1 MIHGSSP
8 HIWHGTTATKGRGRL
23 IAESECLC
31 GTQQKCKA
39 CDKTVHFVEGV
50 TADGAT
56 YHKNCFRC
64 SHCNGLLAISN
75 YSSGDGVLYCKVHYE
90 QLFRETGSYPKR
102 SQSFGKPPIE
112 LNKTPSKLSAFFSG
126 TQEKCSKCKKT
137 VYPLEKLTVEGEFY
151 HKSCFRCAHG
161 GCFLTPSTYAALDGF
176 LYCKPHFSQLFKEK
190 GSYSYLSKQASLNK
204 SRKQQQQESVEK
216 TEEDRSESEAEPTT
230 EKEAEEHSEQE
241 EEQQEEQEKEHEK
254 EEEEH

>member
-1 MIHGSSP
+1 MAFS
-8 HIWHGTTATKGRGRL
+8 
-23 IAESECLC
+23 

-50 TADGAT
+50 TTDGTT

-75 YSSGDGVLYCKVHYE
+75 YSSAEGVLYCKVHYE
-90 QLFRETGSYPKR
+90 QLFRETGSYPRR
-102 SQSFGKPPIE
+102 SQSFGKPPNE
-112 LNKTPSKLSAFFSG
+112 LTKNPSKLSAFFSG

-161 GCFLTPSTYAALDGF
+161 GCFLTPSTYAALDGY

-190 GSYSYLSKQASLNK
+190 GSYSYLSKQASLKK
-204 SRKQQQQESVEK
+204 STEMQQKQQEQLEAVKK
-216 TEEDRSESEAEPTT
+216 TEEDLSESEAEATT
-230 EKEAEEHSEQE
+230 EKEAEQAEEHSEQE
-241 EEQQEEQEKEHEK
+241 EEKEQEKEHEHEHEK
-254 EEEEH
+254 EEEH

>member
-1 MIHGSSP
+1 MAFS
-8 HIWHGTTATKGRGRL
+8 
-23 IAESECLC
+23 

-39 CDKTVHFVEGV
+39 CDKTVHFVEGLS
-50 TADGAT
+50 ADGAA

-75 YSSGDGVLYCKVHYE
+75 YSSTEGVLYCKVHFE
-90 QLFRETGSYPKR
+90 QLFKETGTYPKK
-102 SQSFGKPPIE
+102 SQSSGKPPLE
-112 LNKTPSKLSAFFSG
+112 LNRAPSKLSAFFSG

-161 GCFLTPSTYAALDGF
+161 GCFLTPSTYAALDGY

-190 GSYSYLSKQASLNK
+190 GSYSYLSKQASLKK
-204 SRKQQQQESVEK
+204 SEMQQQEQEAVEK
-216 TEEDRSESEAEPTT
+216 ATTTDDDRSESEPDTT
-230 EKEAEEHSEQE
+230 TTTKEAEQADDDHSEQE
-241 EEQQEEQEKEHEK
+241 H
-254 EEEEH
+254 

>member
-1 MIHGSSP
+1 MAFS
-8 HIWHGTTATKGRGRL
+8 
-23 IAESECLC
+23 

-39 CDKTVHFVEGV
+39 CDKIVHFVESFS
-50 TADGAT
+50 ADGVS

-75 YSSGDGVLYCKVHYE
+75 YCSGDGILYCKVHYE
-90 QLFRETGSYPKR
+90 QLFKETGSYPKR
-102 SQSFGKPPIE
+102 VNSSPKPPNE
-112 LNKTPSKLSAFFSG
+112 LNRTPSKISAFFSG
-126 TQEKCSKCKKT
+126 TQDKCSKCKKT

-190 GSYSYLSKQASLNK
+190 GSYSYLSKQASLK
-204 SRKQQQQESVEK
+204 RSEMLQQEAEAAAAAAAAAESKKAASNRSE
-216 TEEDRSESEAEPTT
+216 SESEAEAKAETETETAEAETEAET
-230 EKEAEEHSEQE
+230 EKKEDE
-241 EEQQEEQEKEHEK
+241 EEPNSDKDQ
-254 EEEEH
+254 

>member
-1 MIHGSSP
+1 MAFS
-8 HIWHGTTATKGRGRL
+8 
-23 IAESECLC
+23 

-39 CDKTVHFVEGV
+39 CDKTVHFVEGLS
-50 TADGAT
+50 ADGAA

-75 YSSGDGVLYCKVHYE
+75 YSSSEGVLYCKVHFE
-90 QLFRETGSYPKR
+90 QLFKETGAFPKKT
-102 SQSFGKPPIE
+102 QSSGKPPSD
-112 LNKTPSKLSAFFSG
+112 LNRAPSKLSAFFSG

-161 GCFLTPSTYAALDGF
+161 GCFLTPSTYAALDGY

-190 GSYSYLSKQASLNK
+190 GSYSYLSKQTSLKK
-204 SRKQQQQESVEK
+204 SEKEQEAVEK
-216 TEEDRSESEAEPTT
+216 TTDDERSESEPEPEQEPEPEPETT
-230 EKEAEEHSEQE
+230 TKEAEHEQQADEDHSEQE
-241 EEQQEEQEKEHEK
+241 H
-254 EEEEH
+254 

>member
-1 MIHGSSP
+1 MAFS
-8 HIWHGTTATKGRGRL
+8 
-23 IAESECLC
+23 

-39 CDKTVHFVEGV
+39 CDKIVHFVESLS
-50 TADGAT
+50 ADGIS

-75 YSSGDGVLYCKVHYE
+75 YCSGDGILYCKVHYE
-90 QLFRETGSYPKR
+90 QLFKETGSYPKKV
-102 SQSFGKPPIE
+102 QSSPKPPTE
-112 LNKTPSKLSAFFSG
+112 LNRTPSKISAFFSG

-161 GCFLTPSTYAALDGF
+161 GCFLTPSTYAALDGY

-190 GSYSYLSKQASLNK
+190 GSYSYLSKQASLKRTEMLQEQEAASAENK
-204 SRKQQQQESVEK
+204 K
-216 TEEDRSESEAEPTT
+216 TDGNRSESEAETETKPETETAEVEAETEAET
-230 EKEAEEHSEQE
+230 EKNEADEEPNSD
-241 EEQQEEQEKEHEK
+241 KE
-254 EEEEH
+254 

>member
-1 MIHGSSP
+1 MAFS
-8 HIWHGTTATKGRGRL
+8 
-23 IAESECLC
+23 

-39 CDKTVHFVEGV
+39 CDKIVHFVESLS
-50 TADGAT
+50 ADGIS

-75 YSSGDGVLYCKVHYE
+75 YCSGDGILYCKVHYE
-90 QLFRETGSYPKR
+90 QLFKETGSYPKKNR
-102 SQSFGKPPIE
+102 
-112 LNKTPSKLSAFFSG
+112 TPSKISAFFSG

-161 GCFLTPSTYAALDGF
+161 GCFLTPSTYAALDGY

-190 GSYSYLSKQASLNK
+190 GSYSYLSKQASLKRTEMLQEQEAASAENK
-204 SRKQQQQESVEK
+204 K
-216 TEEDRSESEAEPTT
+216 TDGNRSESEAETETKPETETAEVEAETEAET
-230 EKEAEEHSEQE
+230 EKNEADEEPNSD
-241 EEQQEEQEKEHEK
+241 KE
-254 EEEEH
+254 